1 MTDIYQA
8 PAGSMA
14 QKTKPYD
21 GQGSVENGIAG
32 NYDFQ
37 IGAIISEAWNRTSG
51 NKGTLWLALLLYMI
65 VMTVFSFALQFIL
78 GLLGLTYHE
87 GDPIGKMIIYQ
98 LASQLQL
105 FVTLPLIVGFN
116 MMGVKIAVDA
126 PVEVTEI
133 FAYFKK
139 VLVLV
144 GTSILYYLMIII
156 GLCLLVLPGIYLMV
170 AYLLA
175 FPLVAEKNMG
185 PWEALETSRKAI
197 THHWFKFVGLYLL
210 LALIMLVSAI
220 PLGIGLIW
228 TLPMSTILVGVV
240 YRTVFGYSG
249 EVNATADKLA

>member
-1 MTDIYQA
+1 
-8 PAGSMA
+8 
-14 QKTKPYD
+14 
-21 GQGSVENGIAG
+21 
-32 NYDFQ
+32 
-37 IGAIISEAWNRTSG
+37 
-51 NKGTLWLALLLYMI
+51 
-65 VMTVFSFALQFIL
+65 
-78 GLLGLTYHE
+78 
-87 GDPIGKMIIYQ
+87 
-98 LASQLQL
+98 
-105 FVTLPLIVGFN
+105 